1 MMKALIGAGIIILLT
16 LLITP
21 WLQKNLPSAWN
32 PFTPLN
38 VTDAPGWITRYK
50 LKRLQNDP
58 EACMAAL
65 QRAKEGGYIRF
76 SRVRP
81 VEGNCPLA
89 DPVRVQGFGDV
100 RLSASFLASCS
111 LALST
116 TMFITAAKPL
126 AAAQLGSPLT
136 RVDHVGSYA
145 CRNIYHRA
153 TGRLSEHA
161 TAEALDVAGFRLQD
175 GRQITVQKTWGQ
187 QRPEAIWLR
196 QVFQQSCAWYG
207 NSLGPDYNR
216 AHASHFHLGMRGFGV
231 CR

>member
-1 MMKALIGAGIIILLT
+1 MMKALIGAGIIFLLA
-16 LLITP
+16 LLIMP
-21 WLQKNLPSAWN
+21 WWQKTLPPAWN
-32 PFTPLN
+32 PFTPLT
-38 VTDAPGWITRYK
+38 VTDAPGWMTRYK
-50 LKRLQNDP
+50 LKRLQHDP

-76 SRVRP
+76 SLARP

-89 DPVRVQGFGDV
+89 APVRVQGFSDV
-100 RLSASFLASCS
+100 RLSSSFLASCS

-116 TMFITAAKPL
+116 TMFVTAAKSL
-126 AAAQLGSPLT
+126 AAVQLGSPLV
-136 RVDHVGSYA
+136 RIDHVGSYA

-175 GRQITVQKTWGQ
+175 GREIAIQKVWGQ
-187 QRPEAIWLR
+187 PRPEAYWLR
-196 QVFQQSCAWYG
+196 QIFQQSCFWYG
-207 NSLGPDYNR
+207 NALGPDYNR
-216 AHASHFHLGMRGFGV
+216 AHAAHFHLGMRGFGV